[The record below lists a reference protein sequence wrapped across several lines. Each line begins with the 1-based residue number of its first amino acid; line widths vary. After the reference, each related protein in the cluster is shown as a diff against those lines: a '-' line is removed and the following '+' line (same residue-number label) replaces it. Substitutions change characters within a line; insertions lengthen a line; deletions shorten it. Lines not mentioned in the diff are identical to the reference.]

1 MKRIAVVMAMA
12 AEASPILSVLGA
24 RALAASNP
32 LPFRWFDATRNGCE
46 VLVAVNGRDPRH
58 GVDSIGTEPA
68 VLNTHLVIDRWRPDL
83 VVSAGTAGGWRRG
96 GGEVGD
102 VYVSDGRVVHHDRR
116 ISMERFDEYGIGS
129 YPVVVAREMATAL
142 GLKTGVVTTG
152 NSLDESDDDRR
163 MIAAS
168 GAAVKDMEAAAVA
181 YVCDLHRVPFMA
193 LKAVTDLV
201 DHHETTASQF
211 TTNLAMASRRLADTV
226 VRVVDWCATRETSD
240 LR

>member
-1 MKRIAVVMAMA
+1 MAMA

-24 RALAASNP
+24 RTLAASNP

-46 VLVAVNGRDPRH
+46 VLVAVNGRDRRH

-68 VLNTHLVIDRWRPDL
+68 VLNTHSVIERWKPDL
-83 VVSAGTAGGWRRG
+83 VVSAGTAGGWRRS
-96 GGEVGD
+96 GGEIGD
-102 VYVSDGRVVHHDRR
+102 VYVSDGRAVHHDRR
-116 ISMERFDEYGIGS
+116 IAMEGFDEYGIGS
-129 YPVVVAREMATAL
+129 YPVVVATEMAAAL

-152 NSLDESDDDRR
+152 NSLDESDEDRR
-163 MIAAS
+163 MIQAS

-181 YVCDLHRVPFMA
+181 YVCELHRVPFMA
-193 LKAVTDLV
+193 LKAITDLV

-211 TTNLAMASRRLADTV
+211 ASNLAMASRRLADAVLETI
-226 VRVVDWCATRETSD
+226 DWCVAREVHD